1 MKHRGFTL
9 IELLIVIAIVAAL
22 AGIAYPLTTTFIGKS
37 REAACLNNLRALGV
51 GLQTYV
57 QEHNERLPVLEA
69 GRKFKSEDIPVLD
82 TVLLPYFESPEA
94 FKYPAD
100 KEKYESTGSSYLWNS
115 TQSGQLISQLVS
127 SASRIALIK
136 SRSSPTRKPGTSLG
150 IILGMVMPDGGD
162 VTIDGISV
170 SKNRSQALQKV
181 GAVFESPA
189 FYDYLS
195 GWENLKILMSY
206 SSGFDAKSAREVI
219 EQVGL
224 TKRVHS
230 KVRTYSHGMRQRLAL
245 AQALLPSPEVLLLDE
260 STDGLDPEGIK
271 WFRDFILNL
280 RNERGMTALFNSH
293 LLAEVE
299 LMCDRVAILRE
310 GKRVFEGTIGDLHDD
325 ALVFDVD
332 LEPWPL
338 ACGIIAGSGGEV
350 RGPNRICLRPDPSL
364 VRRLIHGNP
373 RRRRQP

>member
-1 MKHRGFTL
+1 MLTNSASL
-9 IELLIVIAIVAAL
+9 SETEISILMLAATAL
-22 AGIAYPLTTTFIGKS
+22 YKSFGGKPALTDVSFHVKKGEIYGMLGHNGAGKS
-37 REAACLNNLRALGV
+37 
-51 GLQTYV
+51 
-57 QEHNERLPVLEA
+57 
-69 GRKFKSEDIPVLD
+69 
-82 TVLLPYFESPEA
+82 
-94 FKYPAD
+94 
-100 KEKYESTGSSYLWNS
+100 
-115 TQSGQLISQLVS
+115 
-127 SASRIALIK
+127 
-136 SRSSPTRKPGTSLG
+136 TSLG

-162 VTIDGISV
+162 VTIGGVSV
-170 SKNRSQALQKV
+170 LQNRSKALQKV

-206 SSGFDAKSAREVI
+206 SSGFDARAAREVI

-245 AQALLPSPEVLLLDE
+245 AQALLPTPEVLLLDE
-260 STDGLDPEGIK
+260 PTDGLDPEGIK

-280 RNERGMTALFNSH
+280 RDERGMTVLFNSH

-310 GKRVFEGTIGDLHDD
+310 GKRVFEGTIGDLNDD

-332 LEPWPL
+332 LVPWGI
-338 ACGIIAGSGGEV
+338 ACGIIASTGGEV
-350 RGPNRICLRPDPSL
+350 ISTNRICLRHGADPAALVEMLVGAGVRVRAFAPIRRSL
-364 VRRLIHGNP
+364 EDLYMEILGGAGSPN
-373 RRRRQP
+373 

>member
-1 MKHRGFTL
+1 ML
-9 IELLIVIAIVAAL
+9 AATGL
-22 AGIAYPLTTTFIGKS
+22 YKSFSGKPALTDVSFHVKKGEIYGMLGHNGAGKS
-37 REAACLNNLRALGV
+37 
-51 GLQTYV
+51 
-57 QEHNERLPVLEA
+57 
-69 GRKFKSEDIPVLD
+69 
-82 TVLLPYFESPEA
+82 
-94 FKYPAD
+94 
-100 KEKYESTGSSYLWNS
+100 
-115 TQSGQLISQLVS
+115 
-127 SASRIALIK
+127 
-136 SRSSPTRKPGTSLG
+136 TSLG

-162 VTIDGISV
+162 VTIDGVSV
-170 SKNRSQALQKV
+170 LQNRSKALQKV

-206 SSGFDAKSAREVI
+206 SNGFDARAARDVI

-245 AQALLPSPEVLLLDE
+245 AQALLPTPEVLLLDE
-260 STDGLDPEGIK
+260 PTDGLDPEGIK

-280 RNERGMTALFNSH
+280 RDERGMTVLFNSH

-332 LEPWPL
+332 LAPWGI
-338 ACGIIAGSGGEV
+338 ACGIIASTGGEILSA
-350 RGPNRICLRPDPSL
+350 NRICLRHGSDPAALVETLVGAGVRVRAFAPIRRSL
-364 VRRLIHGNP
+364 EDLYMEILGGAGSPN
-373 RRRRQP
+373 